1 MIKSVGLYLDC
12 LWGGLSFVERLGYN
26 KKTIA
31 QLFPKSGTA
40 ANVNKGVTFPMKQA
54 VGVIGGVG
62 PMATVYYMQRVI
74 EMTAANCDQEHINM
88 LVFNDCDIPDRTAF
102 ITEQSSDNPL
112 PVMIEDAKRLEAAG
126 CDFVV
131 IPCNTAH
138 YFYDELE
145 QSVHIPVVNIVE
157 ETIRYAKARVL
168 NLQCVGILAT
178 TGTIVTGTY
187 QKYAEAA
194 GLTAVIPD
202 ADSQEALMRIIYD
215 GVKAG
220 RPVSRAEFD
229 AVANALRAQGAQC
242 LILGCT
248 ELSVLK
254 RDLPIDDPDVLD
266 SIDVLA
272 SETVRRSGK
281 SFTKEGLIIKE

>member
-1 MIKSVGLYLDC
+1 M
-12 LWGGLSFVERLGYN
+12 R
-26 KKTIA
+26 
-31 QLFPKSGTA
+31 
-40 ANVNKGVTFPMKQA
+40 QA

-74 EMTAANCDQEHINM
+74 EMTKAGCDQDHINM
-88 LVFNDCDIPDRTAF
+88 LVFNDCDIPDRTAY
-102 ITEQSSDNPL
+102 ITEQSPDNPL
-112 PVMIEDAKRLEAAG
+112 PVMVEDAKRLEAAG
-126 CDFVV
+126 CAFVV

-138 YFYDELE
+138 YFYDEL
-145 QSVHIPVVNIVE
+145 QQAVKIPVVNIVE
-157 ETIRYAKARVL
+157 ETIRYAKERIADL
-168 NLQCVGILAT
+168 HCVGIMAT

-187 QKYAEAA
+187 QKYAQQA
-194 GLTAVIPD
+194 GLAAIVPD
-202 ADSQEALMRIIYD
+202 EDGQAALMHMIYD

-220 RPVSRAEFD
+220 QPVAREDFD
-229 AVANALRAQGAQC
+229 AVANALRARGAQC

-281 SFTKEGLIIKE
+281 QYTSECLLKE

>member
-1 MIKSVGLYLDC
+1 
-12 LWGGLSFVERLGYN
+12 
-26 KKTIA
+26 
-31 QLFPKSGTA
+31 
-40 ANVNKGVTFPMKQA
+40 MKQA

-74 EMTAANCDQEHINM
+74 EMTKAGCDQEHINM

-102 ITEQSSDNPL
+102 ITEKSPDNPL
-112 PVMIEDAKRLEAAG
+112 PVMVEDAKRLEAAG
-126 CDFVV
+126 CEFVV

-145 QSVHIPVVNIVE
+145 QAVEIPVVNIVE
-157 ETIRYAKARVL
+157 ETIRYAKARVQDL
-168 NLQCVGILAT
+168 SCVGIMAT

-187 QKYAEAA
+187 QKYAERA
-194 GLTAVIPD
+194 GLSFAVPD
-202 ADSQEALMRIIYD
+202 ENEQNLLMQIIYD

-220 RPVSRAEFD
+220 KPVPRADFD
-229 AVANALRAQGAQC
+229 HVANHLRAKGAQC

-254 RDLPIDDPDVLD
+254 RDLPINDPDVLD

-281 SFTKEGLIIKE
+281 PFTDECLLC

>member
-1 MIKSVGLYLDC
+1 
-12 LWGGLSFVERLGYN
+12 
-26 KKTIA
+26 
-31 QLFPKSGTA
+31 
-40 ANVNKGVTFPMKQA
+40 MKQA

-74 EMTAANCDQEHINM
+74 EMTKAGCDQEHINM

-102 ITEQSSDNPL
+102 ITEKSPDNPL
-112 PVMIEDAKRLEAAG
+112 PVMVEDAKRLEAAG
-126 CDFVV
+126 CEFVV

-145 QSVHIPVVNIVE
+145 QAVEIPVVNIVE
-157 ETIRYAKARVL
+157 ETIRYAKARVQDL
-168 NLQCVGILAT
+168 SCVGIMAT

-187 QKYAEAA
+187 QKYAERA
-194 GLTAVIPD
+194 GLSFAVPD
-202 ADSQEALMRIIYD
+202 EDEQALLMQIIYD

-220 RPVSRAEFD
+220 KPVPRADFD
-229 AVANALRAQGAQC
+229 RVANHLRAKGAQC

-254 RDLPIDDPDVLD
+254 RDLPINDPDVLD

-281 SFTKEGLIIKE
+281 PFTDECLLC

>member
-1 MIKSVGLYLDC
+1 
-12 LWGGLSFVERLGYN
+12 
-26 KKTIA
+26 
-31 QLFPKSGTA
+31 
-40 ANVNKGVTFPMKQA
+40 MKQA

-74 EMTAANCDQEHINM
+74 EMTKAGCDQEHINM

-102 ITEQSSDNPL
+102 ITEKSPDNPL
-112 PVMIEDAKRLEAAG
+112 PVMVEDAKRLEAAG
-126 CDFVV
+126 CEFVV

-145 QSVHIPVVNIVE
+145 QAVEIPVVNIVE
-157 ETIRYAKARVL
+157 ETIRYAKARVQEL
-168 NLQCVGILAT
+168 SCVGIMAT

-187 QKYAEAA
+187 QKYAERA
-194 GLTAVIPD
+194 GLSFAVPD
-202 ADSQEALMRIIYD
+202 ENEQNLLMQIIYD

-220 RPVSRAEFD
+220 KPVPRADFD
-229 AVANALRAQGAQC
+229 RVANHLRAKGAQC

-254 RDLPIDDPDVLD
+254 RDLPINDPDVLD

-281 SFTKEGLIIKE
+281 PFTDECLLC

>member
-1 MIKSVGLYLDC
+1 
-12 LWGGLSFVERLGYN
+12 
-26 KKTIA
+26 
-31 QLFPKSGTA
+31 
-40 ANVNKGVTFPMKQA
+40 MKQA

-74 EMTAANCDQEHINM
+74 EMTKAGCDQEHINM

-102 ITEQSSDNPL
+102 ITEKSPDNPL
-112 PVMIEDAKRLEAAG
+112 PVMVEDAKRLEAAG
-126 CDFVV
+126 CEFVV

-145 QSVHIPVVNIVE
+145 QAVEIPVVNIVE
-157 ETIRYAKARVL
+157 ETIRYAKARVQDL
-168 NLQCVGILAT
+168 YCVGIMAT

-187 QKYAEAA
+187 QKYAERA
-194 GLTAVIPD
+194 GLSFAVPD
-202 ADSQEALMRIIYD
+202 EDEQDLLMQIIYD

-220 RPVSRAEFD
+220 KPVPRADFD
-229 AVANALRAQGAQC
+229 RVANHLRAKGAQC

-254 RDLPIDDPDVLD
+254 RDLPINDPDVLD

-281 SFTKEGLIIKE
+281 PFTDECLLC

>member
-1 MIKSVGLYLDC
+1 
-12 LWGGLSFVERLGYN
+12 
-26 KKTIA
+26 
-31 QLFPKSGTA
+31 
-40 ANVNKGVTFPMKQA
+40 MKQA

-74 EMTAANCDQEHINM
+74 EMTKAGCDQEHINM

-102 ITEQSSDNPL
+102 ITEKSPDNPL
-112 PVMIEDAKRLEAAG
+112 PVMVEDAKRLEAAG
-126 CDFVV
+126 CEFVV

-145 QSVHIPVVNIVE
+145 QAVEIPVVNIVE
-157 ETIRYAKARVL
+157 ETIRYAKARVQDL
-168 NLQCVGILAT
+168 SCVGIMAT

-187 QKYAEAA
+187 QKYAERA
-194 GLTAVIPD
+194 GLSFAVPD
-202 ADSQEALMRIIYD
+202 EDEQNLLMQIIYD

-220 RPVSRAEFD
+220 KPVPRAD
-229 AVANALRAQGAQC
+229 YDRVANHLRAKGAQC

-254 RDLPIDDPDVLD
+254 RDLPINDPDVLD

-281 SFTKEGLIIKE
+281 PFTDECLLC

>member
-1 MIKSVGLYLDC
+1 
-12 LWGGLSFVERLGYN
+12 
-26 KKTIA
+26 
-31 QLFPKSGTA
+31 
-40 ANVNKGVTFPMKQA
+40 MKQA

-74 EMTAANCDQEHINM
+74 EMTKAGCDQEHINM

-102 ITEQSSDNPL
+102 ITEKSPDNPL
-112 PVMIEDAKRLEAAG
+112 PVMVEDAKRLEAAG
-126 CDFVV
+126 CEFVV

-145 QSVHIPVVNIVE
+145 QAVEIPVVNIVE
-157 ETIRYAKARVL
+157 ETIRYAKARVQDL
-168 NLQCVGILAT
+168 SCVGIMAT

-187 QKYAEAA
+187 QKYAERA
-194 GLTAVIPD
+194 GLSFAVPD
-202 ADSQEALMRIIYD
+202 EDEQDLLMQIIYD

-220 RPVSRAEFD
+220 KPVPRADFD
-229 AVANALRAQGAQC
+229 RVANHLRAKGAQC

-254 RDLPIDDPDVLD
+254 RDLPINDSDVLD

-281 SFTKEGLIIKE
+281 PFTDECLLC

>member
-1 MIKSVGLYLDC
+1 
-12 LWGGLSFVERLGYN
+12 
-26 KKTIA
+26 
-31 QLFPKSGTA
+31 
-40 ANVNKGVTFPMKQA
+40 MKQA

-74 EMTAANCDQEHINM
+74 EMTKAGCDQEHINM

-102 ITEQSSDNPL
+102 ITEKSPDNPL
-112 PVMIEDAKRLEAAG
+112 PVMVEDAKRLEAAG
-126 CDFVV
+126 CEFVV

-145 QSVHIPVVNIVE
+145 QAVKIPVVNIVE
-157 ETIRYAKARVL
+157 ETIRYAKARVQDL
-168 NLQCVGILAT
+168 SCVGIMAT

-187 QKYAEAA
+187 QKYAERA
-194 GLTAVIPD
+194 GLSFAVPD
-202 ADSQEALMRIIYD
+202 EDEQDLLMQIIYD

-220 RPVSRAEFD
+220 KPVPRADFD
-229 AVANALRAQGAQC
+229 RVANHLRAKGAQC

-254 RDLPIDDPDVLD
+254 RDLPINDPDVLD

-281 SFTKEGLIIKE
+281 PFTDECLLC

>member
-1 MIKSVGLYLDC
+1 
-12 LWGGLSFVERLGYN
+12 
-26 KKTIA
+26 
-31 QLFPKSGTA
+31 
-40 ANVNKGVTFPMKQA
+40 MKQA

-74 EMTAANCDQEHINM
+74 EMTKAGCDQEHINM

-102 ITEQSSDNPL
+102 ITEKSPDNPL
-112 PVMIEDAKRLEAAG
+112 PVMVEDAKRLEAAG
-126 CDFVV
+126 CEFVV

-145 QSVHIPVVNIVE
+145 RAVEIPVVNIVE
-157 ETIRYAKARVL
+157 ETIRYAKARVQDL
-168 NLQCVGILAT
+168 SCVGIMAT

-187 QKYAEAA
+187 QKYAQRA
-194 GLTAVIPD
+194 GLSFAVPD
-202 ADSQEALMRIIYD
+202 EDEQDLLMQIIYD

-220 RPVSRAEFD
+220 KPVPRADFD
-229 AVANALRAQGAQC
+229 RVANHLRAKGAQC
-242 LILGCT
+242 LILVCT

-254 RDLPIDDPDVLD
+254 RDLPINDPDVLD

-281 SFTKEGLIIKE
+281 PFTDECLLC

>member
-1 MIKSVGLYLDC
+1 
-12 LWGGLSFVERLGYN
+12 
-26 KKTIA
+26 
-31 QLFPKSGTA
+31 
-40 ANVNKGVTFPMKQA
+40 MKQA

-74 EMTAANCDQEHINM
+74 EMTKAGCDQEHINM

-102 ITEQSSDNPL
+102 ITEKSPDNPL
-112 PVMIEDAKRLEAAG
+112 PVMVEDAKRLEAAG
-126 CDFVV
+126 CEFVV

-145 QSVHIPVVNIVE
+145 QAVKIPVVNIVE
-157 ETIRYAKARVL
+157 ETIRYAKARVQDL
-168 NLQCVGILAT
+168 SCVGIMAT

-187 QKYAEAA
+187 QKYAERA
-194 GLTAVIPD
+194 GLTAVLPD
-202 ADSQEALMRIIYD
+202 EAGQQALMRIIYD

-229 AVANALRAQGAQC
+229 AVADGLRAQGAQC

-254 RDLPIDDPDVLD
+254 RDLAIDDPDVLD

-281 SFTKEGLIIKE
+281 PFTDECLLC

>member
-1 MIKSVGLYLDC
+1 
-12 LWGGLSFVERLGYN
+12 
-26 KKTIA
+26 
-31 QLFPKSGTA
+31 
-40 ANVNKGVTFPMKQA
+40 MKQA

-74 EMTAANCDQEHINM
+74 EMTKAGCDQEHINM

-102 ITEQSSDNPL
+102 ITEKSPDNPL
-112 PVMIEDAKRLEAAG
+112 PVMVEDAKRLEAAG
-126 CDFVV
+126 CEFVV

-145 QSVHIPVVNIVE
+145 QAVEIPVVNIVE
-157 ETIRYAKARVL
+157 ETIRYAKARVQDL
-168 NLQCVGILAT
+168 SCVGIMAT

-187 QKYAEAA
+187 QKYAEHA
-194 GLTAVIPD
+194 GLSFAVPD
-202 ADSQEALMRIIYD
+202 ENEQDLLMQIIYD

-220 RPVSRAEFD
+220 KPVPRADFD
-229 AVANALRAQGAQC
+229 RVANHLRAKGAQC

-254 RDLPIDDPDVLD
+254 RDLPINDPDVLD

-281 SFTKEGLIIKE
+281 PFTDECLLC

>member
-1 MIKSVGLYLDC
+1 
-12 LWGGLSFVERLGYN
+12 
-26 KKTIA
+26 
-31 QLFPKSGTA
+31 
-40 ANVNKGVTFPMKQA
+40 MKQA

-74 EMTAANCDQEHINM
+74 EMTKAGCDQEHINM

-102 ITEQSSDNPL
+102 ITEKSSDNPL
-112 PVMIEDAKRLEAAG
+112 PVMVEDAKRLEAAG
-126 CDFVV
+126 CEFVV

-145 QSVHIPVVNIVE
+145 RAVEIPVVNIVE
-157 ETIRYAKARVL
+157 ETIRYAKARVQDL
-168 NLQCVGILAT
+168 SCVGIMAT

-187 QKYAEAA
+187 QKYAERA
-194 GLTAVIPD
+194 GLSFAVPD
-202 ADSQEALMRIIYD
+202 EDEQDLLMQIIYD

-220 RPVSRAEFD
+220 KPVPRADFD
-229 AVANALRAQGAQC
+229 RVANHLRAKGAQC

-254 RDLPIDDPDVLD
+254 RDLPINDPDVLD

-281 SFTKEGLIIKE
+281 PFTDECLLC

>member
-1 MIKSVGLYLDC
+1 
-12 LWGGLSFVERLGYN
+12 
-26 KKTIA
+26 
-31 QLFPKSGTA
+31 
-40 ANVNKGVTFPMKQA
+40 MKQA

-74 EMTAANCDQEHINM
+74 EMTKAGCDQEHINM

-102 ITEQSSDNPL
+102 ITEKSPDNPL
-112 PVMIEDAKRLEAAG
+112 PVMVEDAKRLEAAG
-126 CDFVV
+126 CEFVV

-145 QSVHIPVVNIVE
+145 QAVEIPVVNIVE
-157 ETIRYAKARVL
+157 ETIRYAKARVQEL
-168 NLQCVGILAT
+168 SCVGIMAT

-187 QKYAEAA
+187 QKYAERA
-194 GLTAVIPD
+194 GLSFAVPD
-202 ADSQEALMRIIYD
+202 ENEQDLLMQIIYD

-220 RPVSRAEFD
+220 KPVPRADFD
-229 AVANALRAQGAQC
+229 RVANHLRAKGAQC

-254 RDLPIDDPDVLD
+254 RDLPINDPDVLD

-281 SFTKEGLIIKE
+281 PFTDECLLC

>member
-1 MIKSVGLYLDC
+1 M
-12 LWGGLSFVERLGYN
+12 R
-26 KKTIA
+26 
-31 QLFPKSGTA
+31 
-40 ANVNKGVTFPMKQA
+40 QA

-74 EMTAANCDQEHINM
+74 EMTKAGCDQDHINM

-102 ITEQSSDNPL
+102 ITEQSPDNPL
-112 PVMIEDAKRLEAAG
+112 PVMVEDAKRLEAAG
-126 CDFVV
+126 CAFVV

-138 YFYDELE
+138 YFYDEL
-145 QSVHIPVVNIVE
+145 QQAVKIPVVNIVE
-157 ETIRYAKARVL
+157 ETIRYAKERIAD
-168 NLQCVGILAT
+168 LQCVGIMAT

-187 QKYAEAA
+187 QKYAQQA
-194 GLTAVIPD
+194 GLDAIVPD
-202 ADSQEALMRIIYD
+202 EDGQAALMHMIYD

-220 RPVSRAEFD
+220 QPVAREDFD
-229 AVANALRAQGAQC
+229 AVANALRARGAQC
-242 LILGCT
+242 LFLGCT

-281 SFTKEGLIIKE
+281 QYTSECLLKE

>member
-1 MIKSVGLYLDC
+1 
-12 LWGGLSFVERLGYN
+12 
-26 KKTIA
+26 
-31 QLFPKSGTA
+31 
-40 ANVNKGVTFPMKQA
+40 MKQA

-74 EMTAANCDQEHINM
+74 EMTKAGCDQEHINM

-102 ITEQSSDNPL
+102 ITEKSPDNPL
-112 PVMIEDAKRLEAAG
+112 PVMVEDAKRLEAAG
-126 CDFVV
+126 CEFVV

-145 QSVHIPVVNIVE
+145 QAVEIPVVNIVE
-157 ETIRYAKARVL
+157 ETIRYAKARVQDL
-168 NLQCVGILAT
+168 SCVGIMAT

-187 QKYAEAA
+187 QKYAERA
-194 GLTAVIPD
+194 GLSFAVPD
-202 ADSQEALMRIIYD
+202 EDEQDLLMQIIYD

-220 RPVSRAEFD
+220 KPVPRADFD
-229 AVANALRAQGAQC
+229 RVANHLRVKGAQC

-254 RDLPIDDPDVLD
+254 RDLPINDPDVLD

-281 SFTKEGLIIKE
+281 PFTDECLLC

>member
-1 MIKSVGLYLDC
+1 
-12 LWGGLSFVERLGYN
+12 
-26 KKTIA
+26 
-31 QLFPKSGTA
+31 
-40 ANVNKGVTFPMKQA
+40 MKQA

-74 EMTAANCDQEHINM
+74 EMTKAGCDQEHINM

-102 ITEQSSDNPL
+102 ITEKSPDNPL
-112 PVMIEDAKRLEAAG
+112 PVMVEDAKRLEAAG
-126 CDFVV
+126 CEFVV

-145 QSVHIPVVNIVE
+145 QAVEIPVVNIVE
-157 ETIRYAKARVL
+157 ETIRYAKARVQDL
-168 NLQCVGILAT
+168 SCVGIMAT

-187 QKYAEAA
+187 QKYAERA
-194 GLTAVIPD
+194 GLSFAVPD
-202 ADSQEALMRIIYD
+202 EDEQDLLMQIIYD

-220 RPVSRAEFD
+220 KPVPRADFD
-229 AVANALRAQGAQC
+229 RVANHLRAKGAQC

-254 RDLPIDDPDVLD
+254 RDLPINDPNVLD

-281 SFTKEGLIIKE
+281 PFTDECLLC

>member
-1 MIKSVGLYLDC
+1 
-12 LWGGLSFVERLGYN
+12 
-26 KKTIA
+26 
-31 QLFPKSGTA
+31 
-40 ANVNKGVTFPMKQA
+40 MKQA

-74 EMTAANCDQEHINM
+74 EMTKAGCDQEHINM

-102 ITEQSSDNPL
+102 ITEKSPDNPL
-112 PVMIEDAKRLEAAG
+112 PVMVEDAKRLEAAG
-126 CDFVV
+126 CEFVV

-138 YFYDELE
+138 YFYDKLE
-145 QSVHIPVVNIVE
+145 QAVEIPVVNIVE
-157 ETIRYAKARVL
+157 ETIRYAKARVQDL
-168 NLQCVGILAT
+168 SCVGIMAT

-187 QKYAEAA
+187 QKYAERA
-194 GLTAVIPD
+194 GLSFAVPD
-202 ADSQEALMRIIYD
+202 EDEQDLLMQIIYD

-220 RPVSRAEFD
+220 KLVPRADFD
-229 AVANALRAQGAQC
+229 RVANHLRAKGAQC

-254 RDLPIDDPDVLD
+254 RDLPINDPDVLD

-281 SFTKEGLIIKE
+281 PFTDECLLC

>member
-1 MIKSVGLYLDC
+1 
-12 LWGGLSFVERLGYN
+12 
-26 KKTIA
+26 
-31 QLFPKSGTA
+31 
-40 ANVNKGVTFPMKQA
+40 MKQA

-74 EMTAANCDQEHINM
+74 EMTKAGCDQEHINM

-102 ITEQSSDNPL
+102 ITEKSPDNPL
-112 PVMIEDAKRLEAAG
+112 PVMVEDAKRLEAAG
-126 CDFVV
+126 CAFVV

-145 QSVHIPVVNIVE
+145 QAVEIPVVNIVE
-157 ETIRYAKARVL
+157 ETIRYAKARVQDL
-168 NLQCVGILAT
+168 SCVGIMAT

-187 QKYAEAA
+187 QKYAERA
-194 GLTAVIPD
+194 GLSFAVPD
-202 ADSQEALMRIIYD
+202 ENEQDLLMQIIYD

-220 RPVSRAEFD
+220 KPVPRADFD
-229 AVANALRAQGAQC
+229 RVANHLRAKGAQC

-254 RDLPIDDPDVLD
+254 RDLPINDPDVLD

-281 SFTKEGLIIKE
+281 PFTDECLLC

>member
-1 MIKSVGLYLDC
+1 
-12 LWGGLSFVERLGYN
+12 
-26 KKTIA
+26 
-31 QLFPKSGTA
+31 
-40 ANVNKGVTFPMKQA
+40 MKQA

-74 EMTAANCDQEHINM
+74 EMTKAGCDQEHINM

-102 ITEQSSDNPL
+102 ITEKSPDNPL
-112 PVMIEDAKRLEAAG
+112 PVMVEDAKRLEAAG
-126 CDFVV
+126 CEFVV

-138 YFYDELE
+138 YFYDKLE
-145 QSVHIPVVNIVE
+145 QAVEIPVVNIVE
-157 ETIRYAKARVL
+157 ETIRYAKARVQDL
-168 NLQCVGILAT
+168 SCVGIMAT

-187 QKYAEAA
+187 QKYAERA
-194 GLTAVIPD
+194 GLSFAVPD
-202 ADSQEALMRIIYD
+202 ENEQDLLMQIIYD

-220 RPVSRAEFD
+220 KPVPRADFD
-229 AVANALRAQGAQC
+229 RVANHLRAKGAQC

-254 RDLPIDDPDVLD
+254 RDLPINDPDVLD

-281 SFTKEGLIIKE
+281 PFTDECLLC

>member
-1 MIKSVGLYLDC
+1 
-12 LWGGLSFVERLGYN
+12 
-26 KKTIA
+26 
-31 QLFPKSGTA
+31 
-40 ANVNKGVTFPMKQA
+40 MKQA

-74 EMTAANCDQEHINM
+74 EMTKAGCDQEHINM

-102 ITEQSSDNPL
+102 ITDKSPDNPL
-112 PVMIEDAKRLEAAG
+112 PVMVEDAKRLEAAG
-126 CDFVV
+126 CEFVV

-145 QSVHIPVVNIVE
+145 QAVEIPVVNIVE
-157 ETIRYAKARVL
+157 ETIRYAKARVQDL
-168 NLQCVGILAT
+168 SCVGIMAT

-187 QKYAEAA
+187 QKYAERA
-194 GLTAVIPD
+194 GLSFAVPD
-202 ADSQEALMRIIYD
+202 EDEQDLLMQIIYD

-220 RPVSRAEFD
+220 KPVPRADFD
-229 AVANALRAQGAQC
+229 RVANHLRAKGAQC

-254 RDLPIDDPDVLD
+254 RDLPINDPDVLD

-281 SFTKEGLIIKE
+281 PFTDECLLC

>member
-1 MIKSVGLYLDC
+1 
-12 LWGGLSFVERLGYN
+12 
-26 KKTIA
+26 
-31 QLFPKSGTA
+31 
-40 ANVNKGVTFPMKQA
+40 MKQA

-74 EMTAANCDQEHINM
+74 EMTKAGCDQEHINM

-102 ITEQSSDNPL
+102 ITEKSPDNPL
-112 PVMIEDAKRLEAAG
+112 PVMVEDPILKRLEAAG
-126 CDFVV
+126 CEFVV

-145 QSVHIPVVNIVE
+145 QAVEIPVVNIVE
-157 ETIRYAKARVL
+157 ETIRYAKARVQDL
-168 NLQCVGILAT
+168 SCVGIMAT

-187 QKYAEAA
+187 QKYAERA
-194 GLTAVIPD
+194 GLSFAVPD
-202 ADSQEALMRIIYD
+202 EDEQNLLMQIIYD

-220 RPVSRAEFD
+220 KPVPRADFD
-229 AVANALRAQGAQC
+229 RVANHLRAKGAQC

-254 RDLPIDDPDVLD
+254 RDLPINDPDVLD

-281 SFTKEGLIIKE
+281 PFTDECLLC

>member
-1 MIKSVGLYLDC
+1 
-12 LWGGLSFVERLGYN
+12 
-26 KKTIA
+26 
-31 QLFPKSGTA
+31 
-40 ANVNKGVTFPMKQA
+40 MKQA

-74 EMTAANCDQEHINM
+74 EMTKAGCDQEHINM

-102 ITEQSSDNPL
+102 ITEKSPDNPL
-112 PVMIEDAKRLEAAG
+112 PVMVEDAKRLEAAG
-126 CDFVV
+126 CEFVV

-145 QSVHIPVVNIVE
+145 QAVEIPVVNIVE
-157 ETIRYAKARVL
+157 ETIRYAKARVQDL
-168 NLQCVGILAT
+168 SCVGIMAT

-187 QKYAEAA
+187 QKYAERA
-194 GLTAVIPD
+194 GLSFAVPD
-202 ADSQEALMRIIYD
+202 ENEQDLLMQIIYD

-220 RPVSRAEFD
+220 KPVPRADFD
-229 AVANALRAQGAQC
+229 RVANHLRAKGAQC

-254 RDLPIDDPDVLD
+254 RDLSINDPDVLD

-281 SFTKEGLIIKE
+281 PFTDECLLC

>member
-1 MIKSVGLYLDC
+1 
-12 LWGGLSFVERLGYN
+12 
-26 KKTIA
+26 
-31 QLFPKSGTA
+31 
-40 ANVNKGVTFPMKQA
+40 MKQA

-74 EMTAANCDQEHINM
+74 EMTKAGCDQEHINM

-102 ITEQSSDNPL
+102 ITEKSPDNPL
-112 PVMIEDAKRLEAAG
+112 PVMVEDAKRLEAAG
-126 CDFVV
+126 CEFVV

-145 QSVHIPVVNIVE
+145 QAVEIPVVNIVE
-157 ETIRYAKARVL
+157 ETIRYAKARVQDL
-168 NLQCVGILAT
+168 SCVGIMAT

-187 QKYAEAA
+187 QKYADRA
-194 GLTAVIPD
+194 GLSFAVPD
-202 ADSQEALMRIIYD
+202 ENEQNLLMQIIYD

-220 RPVSRAEFD
+220 KPVPRADFD
-229 AVANALRAQGAQC
+229 RVANHLRAKGAQC

-254 RDLPIDDPDVLD
+254 RDLPINDPDVLD

-281 SFTKEGLIIKE
+281 PFTDECLLC

>member
-1 MIKSVGLYLDC
+1 
-12 LWGGLSFVERLGYN
+12 
-26 KKTIA
+26 
-31 QLFPKSGTA
+31 
-40 ANVNKGVTFPMKQA
+40 MKQA

-74 EMTAANCDQEHINM
+74 EMTKAGCDQEHINM

-102 ITEQSSDNPL
+102 ITEKSPDNPL
-112 PVMIEDAKRLEAAG
+112 PVMVEDAKRLEAAG
-126 CDFVV
+126 CEFVV

-145 QSVHIPVVNIVE
+145 QAVEIPVVNIVE
-157 ETIRYAKARVL
+157 ETIRYAKARVQDL
-168 NLQCVGILAT
+168 SCVGIMAT

-187 QKYAEAA
+187 QKYAERA
-194 GLTAVIPD
+194 GLSFAVPD
-202 ADSQEALMRIIYD
+202 EDEQDLLMQIIYD

-220 RPVSRAEFD
+220 KPVPRADFD
-229 AVANALRAQGAQC
+229 RVANHLRAKGAQC

-254 RDLPIDDPDVLD
+254 RDLPINDPDVLD

-281 SFTKEGLIIKE
+281 PFSCLSCDL

>member
-1 MIKSVGLYLDC
+1 
-12 LWGGLSFVERLGYN
+12 
-26 KKTIA
+26 
-31 QLFPKSGTA
+31 
-40 ANVNKGVTFPMKQA
+40 MKQA

-74 EMTAANCDQEHINM
+74 EMTKAGCDQEHINM

-102 ITEQSSDNPL
+102 ITEKSPDNPL
-112 PVMIEDAKRLEAAG
+112 PVMVEDAKRLEAAG
-126 CDFVV
+126 CEFVV

-145 QSVHIPVVNIVE
+145 QAVEIPVVNIVE
-157 ETIRYAKARVL
+157 ETIRYAKARVQDL
-168 NLQCVGILAT
+168 SCVGIMAT

-187 QKYAEAA
+187 QKYAERA
-194 GLTAVIPD
+194 GLSFAVPD
-202 ADSQEALMRIIYD
+202 ENEQDLLMQIIYD

-220 RPVSRAEFD
+220 KPVPRADFD
-229 AVANALRAQGAQC
+229 RVANHLRAKGAQC

-254 RDLPIDDPDVLD
+254 RDLPINAPDVLD

-281 SFTKEGLIIKE
+281 PFTDECLLC

>member
-1 MIKSVGLYLDC
+1 
-12 LWGGLSFVERLGYN
+12 
-26 KKTIA
+26 
-31 QLFPKSGTA
+31 
-40 ANVNKGVTFPMKQA
+40 MKQA

-74 EMTAANCDQEHINM
+74 EMTKAGCDQEHINM

-102 ITEQSSDNPL
+102 ITEKSPDNPL
-112 PVMIEDAKRLEAAG
+112 PVMVEDAKRLEAAG
-126 CDFVV
+126 CEFVV

-145 QSVHIPVVNIVE
+145 QAVEIPVVNIVE
-157 ETIRYAKARVL
+157 ETIRYAKARVQDL
-168 NLQCVGILAT
+168 SCVGIMAT

-187 QKYAEAA
+187 QKYAERA
-194 GLTAVIPD
+194 GLSFAVPD
-202 ADSQEALMRIIYD
+202 EDEQDLLMQIIYD

-220 RPVSRAEFD
+220 KPVPRADFD
-229 AVANALRAQGAQC
+229 RVANPLRAKGAQC

-254 RDLPIDDPDVLD
+254 RDLPINDPDVLD

-281 SFTKEGLIIKE
+281 PFTDECLLC

>member
-1 MIKSVGLYLDC
+1 M
-12 LWGGLSFVERLGYN
+12 R
-26 KKTIA
+26 
-31 QLFPKSGTA
+31 
-40 ANVNKGVTFPMKQA
+40 QA

-74 EMTAANCDQEHINM
+74 EMTKAGCDQDHINM
-88 LVFNDCDIPDRTAF
+88 LVFNDCDIPVRTAY
-102 ITEQSSDNPL
+102 ITEQSPDNPL
-112 PVMIEDAKRLEAAG
+112 PVMVEDAKRLEAAG
-126 CDFVV
+126 CAFVV

-138 YFYDELE
+138 YFYDEL
-145 QSVHIPVVNIVE
+145 QQAVKIPVVNIVE
-157 ETIRYAKARVL
+157 ETIRYAKERIADL
-168 NLQCVGILAT
+168 HCVGIMAT

-187 QKYAEAA
+187 QKYAQQA
-194 GLTAVIPD
+194 GLDAIVPD
-202 ADSQEALMRIIYD
+202 EDGQAALMHMIYD

-220 RPVSRAEFD
+220 QPVAREDFD
-229 AVANALRAQGAQC
+229 AVANALRARGAQC

-281 SFTKEGLIIKE
+281 QYTSECLLKE

>member
-1 MIKSVGLYLDC
+1 M
-12 LWGGLSFVERLGYN
+12 R
-26 KKTIA
+26 
-31 QLFPKSGTA
+31 
-40 ANVNKGVTFPMKQA
+40 QA

-74 EMTAANCDQEHINM
+74 EMTEANCDQEHINM

-102 ITEQSSDNPL
+102 ITEQSKDNPL
-112 PVMIEDAKRLEAAG
+112 PVMVEDAKRLEAAG
-126 CDFVV
+126 CEFIV

-138 YFYDELE
+138 YFYDELQQAVE
-145 QSVHIPVVNIVE
+145 VPVINIVE
-157 ETIRYAKARVL
+157 ETIAYAKNRIEDL
-168 NLQCVGILAT
+168 HCVGIMAT

-187 QKYAEAA
+187 QKYAEQA
-194 GLTAVIPD
+194 GLHYVVPD
-202 ADSQEALMRIIYD
+202 DDHQAALMHMIYD

-220 RPVSRAEFD
+220 KPVSRGEFD

-242 LILGCT
+242 LVLGCT

-281 SFTKEGLIIKE
+281 QYTSECLLKE

>member
-1 MIKSVGLYLDC
+1 
-12 LWGGLSFVERLGYN
+12 
-26 KKTIA
+26 
-31 QLFPKSGTA
+31 
-40 ANVNKGVTFPMKQA
+40 MKQA

-74 EMTAANCDQEHINM
+74 EMTKAGCDQEHINM

-102 ITEQSSDNPL
+102 ITEKSPDNPL
-112 PVMIEDAKRLEAAG
+112 PVMVEDAKRLEAAG
-126 CDFVV
+126 CEFVV

-145 QSVHIPVVNIVE
+145 QAVEIPVVNIVE
-157 ETIRYAKARVL
+157 ETIRYAKARVQDL
-168 NLQCVGILAT
+168 SCVGIMAT

-187 QKYAEAA
+187 QKYAERA
-194 GLTAVIPD
+194 GLSFAVPD
-202 ADSQEALMRIIYD
+202 EDEQDLLMQIIYD

-220 RPVSRAEFD
+220 KPVPRADFD
-229 AVANALRAQGAQC
+229 RVANHLRAKGAQC

-254 RDLPIDDPDVLD
+254 RDLPINNPDVLD

-281 SFTKEGLIIKE
+281 PFTDECLLC

>member
-1 MIKSVGLYLDC
+1 
-12 LWGGLSFVERLGYN
+12 
-26 KKTIA
+26 
-31 QLFPKSGTA
+31 
-40 ANVNKGVTFPMKQA
+40 MKQA

-74 EMTAANCDQEHINM
+74 EMTKAGCDQEHINM

-102 ITEQSSDNPL
+102 ITEKSPDNPL
-112 PVMIEDAKRLEAAG
+112 PVMVEDAKRLEAAG
-126 CDFVV
+126 CEFVV

-145 QSVHIPVVNIVE
+145 RAVEIPVVNIVE
-157 ETIRYAKARVL
+157 ETIRYAKARVQDL
-168 NLQCVGILAT
+168 SCVGIMAT

-187 QKYAEAA
+187 QKYAERA
-194 GLTAVIPD
+194 GLSFAVPD
-202 ADSQEALMRIIYD
+202 EDEQNLLMQIIYD

-220 RPVSRAEFD
+220 KPVPRADFD
-229 AVANALRAQGAQC
+229 RVANHLRAKGAQC

-254 RDLPIDDPDVLD
+254 RDLPINDPDVLD

-281 SFTKEGLIIKE
+281 PFTDECLLC

>member
-1 MIKSVGLYLDC
+1 
-12 LWGGLSFVERLGYN
+12 
-26 KKTIA
+26 
-31 QLFPKSGTA
+31 
-40 ANVNKGVTFPMKQA
+40 MKQA

-74 EMTAANCDQEHINM
+74 EMTKAGCDQEHINM

-102 ITEQSSDNPL
+102 ITEKSPDNPL
-112 PVMIEDAKRLEAAG
+112 PVMVEDAKRLEAAG
-126 CDFVV
+126 CEFVV

-145 QSVHIPVVNIVE
+145 QAVEIPVVNIVE
-157 ETIRYAKARVL
+157 ETIRYAKARVQDL
-168 NLQCVGILAT
+168 SCVGIMAT

-187 QKYAEAA
+187 QKYAEHA
-194 GLTAVIPD
+194 GLSFAVPD
-202 ADSQEALMRIIYD
+202 EDEQDLLMQIIYD

-220 RPVSRAEFD
+220 KPVPRADFD
-229 AVANALRAQGAQC
+229 RVANHLRAKGAQC

-254 RDLPIDDPDVLD
+254 RDLPINDPDVLD

-281 SFTKEGLIIKE
+281 PFTDECLLC

>member
-1 MIKSVGLYLDC
+1 
-12 LWGGLSFVERLGYN
+12 
-26 KKTIA
+26 
-31 QLFPKSGTA
+31 
-40 ANVNKGVTFPMKQA
+40 MKQA

-74 EMTAANCDQEHINM
+74 EMTKAGCDQEHINM

-102 ITEQSSDNPL
+102 ITEKSPDNPL
-112 PVMIEDAKRLEAAG
+112 PVMVEDAKRLEAAG
-126 CDFVV
+126 CEFVV

-145 QSVHIPVVNIVE
+145 QAVEIPVVNIVE
-157 ETIRYAKARVL
+157 ETIRYAKARVQDL
-168 NLQCVGILAT
+168 SCVGIMAT

-187 QKYAEAA
+187 QKYAQRA
-194 GLTAVIPD
+194 GLSFAVPD
-202 ADSQEALMRIIYD
+202 EDEQDLLMQIIYD

-220 RPVSRAEFD
+220 KPVPRADFD
-229 AVANALRAQGAQC
+229 RVANHLRAKGAQC

-254 RDLPIDDPDVLD
+254 RDLSINDPDVLD

-281 SFTKEGLIIKE
+281 PFTDECLLC

>member
-1 MIKSVGLYLDC
+1 
-12 LWGGLSFVERLGYN
+12 
-26 KKTIA
+26 
-31 QLFPKSGTA
+31 
-40 ANVNKGVTFPMKQA
+40 MKQA

-74 EMTAANCDQEHINM
+74 EMTKAGCDQEHINM

-102 ITEQSSDNPL
+102 ITEKSPDNPL
-112 PVMIEDAKRLEAAG
+112 PVMVEDAKRLEAAG
-126 CDFVV
+126 CEFVV

-145 QSVHIPVVNIVE
+145 QAVEIPVVNIVE
-157 ETIRYAKARVL
+157 ETIRYAKARVQDL
-168 NLQCVGILAT
+168 SCVGIMAT

-187 QKYAEAA
+187 QKDAERA
-194 GLTAVIPD
+194 GLSFAVPD
-202 ADSQEALMRIIYD
+202 EDEQDLLMQIIYD

-220 RPVSRAEFD
+220 KPVPRADFD
-229 AVANALRAQGAQC
+229 RVANHLRAKGAQC

-254 RDLPIDDPDVLD
+254 RDLPINDPDVLD

-281 SFTKEGLIIKE
+281 PFTDECLLC